1 MLYTQHVR
9 QFSEQIH
16 FELPGDGLG
25 HVLAE
30 LSPPGAPLDS
40 RRRAAIQR
48 GQYSGSVSRSR
59 SGLFR

>member
-1 MLYTQHVR
+1 MLSGQHFR

-30 LSPPGAPLDS
+30 PSPPGAPLD
-40 RRRAAIQR
+40 R
-48 GQYSGSVSRSR
+48 
-59 SGLFR
+59 